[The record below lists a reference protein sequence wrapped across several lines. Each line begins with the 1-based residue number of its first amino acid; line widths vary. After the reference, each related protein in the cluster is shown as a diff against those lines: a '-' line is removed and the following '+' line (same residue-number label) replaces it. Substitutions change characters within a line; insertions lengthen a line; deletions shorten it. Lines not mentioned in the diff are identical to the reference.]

1 VPLGMSHWTVML
13 PTGFPTIGR
22 IALLAR
28 VWPPLKLMVEAC
40 GEGVPVE
47 NILRS
52 PLPLAPTTVTFAET
66 ATAPAGM
73 PHWPSMR
80 KLRWAPPPFAASLTS
95 DQERYA
101 MPIANKSE

>member
-1 VPLGMSHWTVML
+1 ML
-13 PTGFPTIGR
+13 PTGVPTIDR
-22 IALLAR
+22 IALFAR
-28 VWPPLKLMVEAC
+28 VDPALKLIDETV
-40 GEGVPVE
+40 GVGVPE
-47 NILRS
+47 GKIRRS
-52 PLPLAPTTVTFAET
+52 ARPVAPTTVTLAEI
-66 ATAPAGM
+66 ASAPIGM